1 MDWLWSKLSFCFRGT
16 KVKKWCFITILYD
29 TFLTFVVS
37 NWWRSALCFTSTVHM
52 PNFHCTSSSN
62 FINTVCL
69 YVTLSLHT
77 NRNRKR
83 IGNCFLSSIF
93 WIQWHWTKWR
103 YWRVALKVSP
113 PVTNY
118 KHWKRLWH
126 FCCCCCCYFRP
137 FCAEALAAG
146 FSFCVK
152 QSQALCPFFKSLSGP
167 SLIGTQVCQCEQ
179 DGHVTY
185 QHHCSGTVCVMHQ
198 ENKLS
203 LMKSWCYLSV
213 L

>member
-1 MDWLWSKLSFCFRGT
+1 M
-16 KVKKWCFITILYD
+16 
-29 TFLTFVVS
+29 
-37 NWWRSALCFTSTVHM
+37 ALCSV
-52 PNFHCTSSSN
+52 FHFNCSHAK
-62 FINTVCL
+62 F
-69 YVTLSLHT
+69 SLHFKFKLYKYSLFVCDFKFTYT